1 MKESSI
7 MVQQRKFIQ
16 LPLVGAIL
24 FCLLV
29 GVYLFA
35 SKRFSK
41 PGEPAGVVK
50 HKVDVPAEEALK
62 YWTEEKMRKAKP
74 AKMPKVKARALK
86 RGKKDQQGPPA

>member
-1 MKESSI
+1 ML
-7 MVQQRKFIQ
+7 QQRKFIQ

-41 PGEPAGVVK
+41 PGDSTGVVK
-50 HKVDVPAEEALK
+50 HKVDTPAEEALK

-86 RGKKDQQGPPA
+86 RGKKGPQSPPA